1 MIFGMGGEMIIHILT
16 EAPWVRD
23 PSVRLVLQP
32 MTRQGELRAYLL
44 ENGFCIRD
52 EAMVMTD
59 RPYQIICAEYDG
71 KVRSH
76 PPLALLLGEQNMAR
90 RDALCLEHARRQR
103 EILTAS
109 REGKRKGA
117 NPDTSR
123 EDVLLTALDDF
134 LSQETED

>member
-1 MIFGMGGEMIIHILT
+1 
-16 EAPWVRD
+16 VRSPD
-23 PSVRLVLQP
+23 VRLILQP
-32 MTRQGELRAYLL
+32 MSRVEILRDYLDKQGFAVREERLVR
-44 ENGFCIRD
+44 
-52 EAMVMTD
+52 TD
-59 RPYQIICAEYDG
+59 RVYQIICAEYDG

>member
-1 MIFGMGGEMIIHILT
+1 
-16 EAPWVRD
+16 
-23 PSVRLVLQP
+23 
-32 MTRQGELRAYLL
+32 MTHPEKLREYLL
-44 ENGFCIRD
+44 SSGFAPVAERLCA
-52 EAMVMTD
+52 EPHPKGGD
-59 RPYQIICAEYDG
+59 RIYQIICAEYDG